1 LKQSDKASL
10 NNDFTRESPLGLVRP
25 TLGDCLTKSADRVG
39 VIDDSGITK
48 NKNSLHRYFIIHK
61 PYKMLSQFVGGDE
74 GARLLGE
81 LDYNFPE
88 GIHAIGRLDNDS
100 EGLLILTTDKRITK
114 LLFNSGQPHE
124 RTYLV
129 KVQRKVTEETLE
141 KLRSGVEI
149 RIRGGDYWTTSPCEV
164 ELADEPQNLPDIP
177 ERLMYEGVT
186 SWLIITLKE
195 GKYHQVRKMVLAVGH
210 KCKRLIRTSIDNLE
224 LEDLQSGGVLEIA
237 EEKFF
242 EKLHLIR

>member
-1 LKQSDKASL
+1 MPIPR
-10 NNDFTRESPLGLVRP
+10 N
-25 TLGDCLTKSADRVG
+25 
-39 VIDDSGITK
+39 
-48 NKNSLHRYFIIHK
+48 RYFIIHK

-141 KLRSGVEI
+141 KLRLGVEI

-186 SWLIITLKE
+186 SWLKITLKE

-210 KCKRLIRTSIDNLE
+210 KCKRLIRMSIDELE
-224 LEDLQSGGVLEIA
+224 LEDLQKGGVLEIA
-237 EEKFF
+237 EEGFF
-242 EKLHLIR
+242 EKLNLEKLL